1 MATAIIRWSHQV
13 VQNGNTL
20 TIRWVPGH
28 ADIEG
33 NEVADKQT
41 KRVTQNLAAA
51 VRYEPNIMKFTSI
64 SYLRRRAKEARLTGC
79 KEWTD
84 EHCRGRKS
92 TCDHTRTGFAKN

>member
-1 MATAIIRWSHQV
+1 

-20 TIRWVPGH
+20 TIRWAAGH

-51 VRYEPNIMKFTSI
+51 VRYEPDIMAFSRI
-64 SYLRRRAKEARLTGC
+64 SHLRRRAKEARTGC
-79 KEWTD
+79 KESID
-84 EHCRGRKS
+84 ERLP
-92 TCDHTRTGFAKN
+92 